1 MSEKHILPSE
11 SRTAVS
17 SGPDLEARPHGRAR
31 QRLHAGRFPGLPAR
45 HHRVRAREG
54 RASDAPWESHRGH
67 APGGA
72 ACQPTERLIDRRA
85 ARHGQGRW
93 PRERRRSKPASPS
106 PGQVPVHP
114 GSGQE
119 HLFDRWSVPP
129 RRARQANRRP
139 AARFAQALDRAR
151 QPGWHRCSGSAHLG
165 PVRATDV
172 VQVAIRQL
180 SARDKKMLAA
190 SAVQAPAWMW
200 RTLVSIAN
208 TISGAL
214 DG

>member
-1 MSEKHILPSE
+1 MAKD
-11 SRTAVS
+11 V
-17 SGPDLEARPHGRAR
+17 
-31 QRLHAGRFPGLPAR
+31 
-45 HHRVRAREG
+45 G
-54 RASDAPWESHRGH
+54 RASAGDLNPRARL
-67 APGGA
+67 PGK
-72 ACQPTERLIDRRA
+72 CLST
-85 ARHGQGRW
+85 
-93 PRERRRSKPASPS
+93 
-106 PGQVPVHP
+106 QVPAKSTYLTDGP
-114 GSGQE
+114 S
-119 HLFDRWSVPP
+119 
-129 RRARQANRRP
+129 RRGVLGKRTVDLRH
-139 AARFAQALDRAR
+139 AR